1 MTPFSITYAN
11 SLFSLADEEQKS
23 EAVLNDMQTVS
34 EVLAQNPDYVLL
46 LDSPTIRREERIA
59 LIDEAFSS
67 ADEYVLN
74 FLKLLCEK
82 KAVHLFGECFKQYV
96 LQYNKKNNIESVTV
110 ITAAPLSEEQIIR
123 LTAKLEKETGKTVK
137 TDFKIDKSILGGIII
152 RTENSQTDSSVRAR
166 LDSLKKQLI
175 GGNM

>member
-11 SLFSLADEEQKS
+11 SLFALADEEQKS
-23 EAVLNDMQTVS
+23 ETVLKDMQTIA
-34 EVLAQNPDYVLL
+34 EILEENQDYSLL

-82 KAVHLFGECFKQYV
+82 KAVHLFGECLKQYI
-96 LQYNKKNNIESVTV
+96 LQYNKKNNIENITV
-110 ITAAPLSEEQIIR
+110 ITAAPLSETQSNR
-123 LTAKLEKETGKTVK
+123 LITKLEKETGKTVK
-137 TDFKIDKSILGGIII
+137 IDYKIDKSILGGIII
-152 RTENSQTDSSVRAR
+152 RTESSQTDSSVRAR
-166 LDSLKKQLI
+166 LDGLKKHLMS
-175 GGNM
+175 GNM

>member
-34 EVLAQNPDYVLL
+34 EVLSENPTYALL

-82 KAVHLFGECFKQYV
+82 KAVHLFGECFKF
-96 LQYNKKNNIESVTV
+96 NSFFNWS
-110 ITAAPLSEEQIIR
+110 TAP
-123 LTAKLEKETGKTVK
+123 
-137 TDFKIDKSILGGIII
+137 ILAFNFLVVCS
-152 RTENSQTDSSVRAR
+152 RFFS
-166 LDSLKKQLI
+166 K
-175 GGNM
+175 